1 MSINSA
7 LKPSID
13 NFIRER
19 DLRFCRG
26 SRAGCHDLDFAGG
39 TAATKV
45 CLP

>member
-13 NFIRER
+13 NFIREH
-19 DLRFCRG
+19 DFRFCSG
-26 SRAGCHDLDFAGG
+26 SRTGCDDLDFAGG

-45 CLP
+45 CFP